1 VIASLNIGN
10 DIMKTLPTA
19 LTFAPTLTRRA
30 AMLGAV
36 ATLSGCSAL
45 SSLNASATPL
55 DTYDLVPVGGS
66 TSGGR
71 SNRTLLVSIPDAPA
85 AIASDRIMVKPDP
98 VAITFLPDAR
108 WADTLPAV
116 MQSLLIRSIAATGRV
131 GHVGPSEGGPV
142 PDVALLPRIDVFQV
156 TVSQTA
162 VTASVDISLT
172 LLRDSDQRV
181 LKTRAFSSQV
191 NAVDD
196 EPANVVAAFQAILNT
211 LLPQMA
217 NWAVS

>member
-1 VIASLNIGN
+1 
-10 DIMKTLPTA
+10 MKKLPTA
-19 LTFAPTLTRRA
+19 PNFVPTLTRRA

-36 ATLSGCSAL
+36 ATLGGCSAL

-55 DTYDLVPVGGS
+55 DTYDLVPAGGS
-66 TSGGR
+66 TSGRR
-71 SNRTLLVSIPDAPA
+71 SNRTLLVSTPEAPA
-85 AIASDRIMVKPDP
+85 AIASDRIMVKPNA

-142 PDVALLPRIDVFQV
+142 PDVALLSRIDAFQV
-156 TVSQTA
+156 DVSEAAFT
-162 VTASVDISLT
+162 TSVDISLT

-181 LKTRAFSSQV
+181 LKTRSFRSQV
-191 NAVDD
+191 NAASEAPEDI
-196 EPANVVAAFQAILNT
+196 VAAFQSILNT
-211 LLPQMA
+211 LLPEMA
-217 NWAVS
+217 NWAAS